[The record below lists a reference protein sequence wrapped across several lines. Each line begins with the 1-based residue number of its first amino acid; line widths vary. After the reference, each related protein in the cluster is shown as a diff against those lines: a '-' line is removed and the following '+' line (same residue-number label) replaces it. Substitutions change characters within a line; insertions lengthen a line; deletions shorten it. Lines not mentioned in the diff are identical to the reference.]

1 MLYAGLHLSLML
13 YVGLAYH
20 INPKCAHVG
29 ITRLERVTAR
39 TGEGG
44 GGVHFS
50 KSYIFNN
57 MVTLL
62 W

>member
-44 GGVHFS
+44 GGGAF
-50 KSYIFNN
+50 F
-57 MVTLL
+57 
-62 W
+62 

>member
-44 GGVHFS
+44 GCIFLNPIFS
-50 KSYIFNN
+50 II
-57 MVTLL
+57 